1 MDGCGSDRVRKSFCP
16 GRFWQFWPFCQ
27 STLPSPHTSTRI
39 PLHLYDTSQ
48 GVDRV
53 AQPPSAVFRF
63 SILGCSP
70 RLRTSAVNLRLSD
83 FGDDARCRRFR
94 RSAGRRVAP
103 LPPPIPIPDWRGVE
117 RGHPKVIPDWRV
129 LDIRR
134 YRLAWTWPSSEI
146 AFGFS

>member
-1 MDGCGSDRVRKSFCP
+1 M
-16 GRFWQFWPFCQ
+16 
-27 STLPSPHTSTRI
+27 
-39 PLHLYDTSQ
+39 HLYDTSQ
-48 GVDRV
+48 GLDRV

-83 FGDDARCRRFR
+83 FGDDARFR

-134 YRLAWTWPSSEI
+134 YRLAWT
-146 AFGFS
+146 